1 MVFRSSGFLLRNYL
15 RFFFKEED
23 EETVEFKNSSINKYM
38 ANKSAFDKLYNK
50 IISENVDMKDIKTFK
65 TMKFISVQDTNID
78 AEVFEN
84 LYDGWTGKDVTGQ
97 YISVDTLE
105 QISDEVFDMQMEMED
120 GGTID
125 EEEYRKLLE
134 LEKEFQELEK
144 IDKDLH
150 ILF

>member
-84 LYDGWTGKDVTGQ
+84 LYDGWTGKDITGQ

-105 QISDEVFDMQMEMED
+105 QISDDVFDMQMEMED

>member
-23 EETVEFKNSSINKYM
+23 EETVEFKNSSINNYM

-84 LYDGWTGKDVTGQ
+84 LYDGWTGKDITGQ

-125 EEEYRKLLE
+125 EEWLRKVQQ

>member
-23 EETVEFKNSSINKYM
+23 EETVEFKNSSINNYM

-84 LYDGWTGKDVTGQ
+84 LYDGWTGKDITGQ

>member
-23 EETVEFKNSSINKYM
+23 EETVEFKNSSINNYM

-84 LYDGWTGKDVTGQ
+84 LYDGWTGKDITGQ

-105 QISDEVFDMQMEMED
+105 QISDDVFDMQMEMED